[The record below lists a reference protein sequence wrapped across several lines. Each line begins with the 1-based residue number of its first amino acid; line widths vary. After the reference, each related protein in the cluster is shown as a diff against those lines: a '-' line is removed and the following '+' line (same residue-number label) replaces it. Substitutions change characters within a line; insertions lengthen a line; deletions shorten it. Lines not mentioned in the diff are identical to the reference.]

1 MKKGMIRRNQQKYLI
16 GIKEKLEF
24 ENLISSKYKNWAHHK
39 ENKEEIEYLLINGK
53 IAKGYL
59 VQAVDYIRDDNDDK
73 KEIGQDQLWMLDNG
87 ELVHL
92 IYYYHLDYK
101 NNHRLEQSLD
111 FPDKEEFNINM
122 FDFNRA
128 IDELVFKFNV

>member
-1 MKKGMIRRNQQKYLI
+1 
-16 GIKEKLEF
+16 
-24 ENLISSKYKNWAHHK
+24 
-39 ENKEEIEYLLINGK
+39 
-53 IAKGYL
+53 
-59 VQAVDYIRDDNDDK
+59 
-73 KEIGQDQLWMLDNG
+73 MLDNG